1 MLNRLR
7 SLAGSLFTRTHVE
20 RDLDD
25 EIRDHLERDIENRI
39 QHGVPPR
46 EARCQALAD
55 FGGVDHV
62 RERLRDEHG
71 ISFAESILRDAR
83 FAVRRLRRNIRYA
96 SLIVLTIGLG
106 IGAAT
111 AVFSA
116 VDGVLFKPFALA
128 DPDAIVTLW
137 QTKLAENIDRDD
149 FAPGTWVDLKERL
162 TSFAHV
168 AAANPYGVN
177 LTEGAST
184 EHAEAW
190 LVSEDYLPM
199 LGAKPYLG
207 RMLEP
212 RDFVVGAV
220 PVVLLDHGFWQRR
233 FGSDAS
239 LIGKPLRVDG
249 TAAIV
254 IGVMPRGFELPEKTA
269 IWRPWILDDSQRQD
283 RFSTY
288 IRVIARLKPGV
299 TVAQAQAELNGVA
312 ATLEREQPRSNT
324 GVGFSA
330 VSLED
335 YLVGSRRPLL
345 YTLLGAAGVLLLVA
359 LANVAALH
367 LTRLLRQRHET
378 ALRAMLGATGGQLAR
393 PLIVEATLLALLGGA
408 VGLALG
414 WFGIRALHA
423 LGPADLPRLADI
435 TLDWRAAL
443 LAGLLVIA
451 AAIVLA
457 LLPLWRMARFGGS
470 ARTIAGHRQATRGR
484 RAVVGAQIA
493 LGLVLLIGTSLLA
506 RSFMQVLSA
515 DRGYRTDHVLSFTTW
530 VYDEYPDGA
539 QRLQFVQRMIDRL
552 SAIPGVESAAMGSA
566 LPMAEEITGETADVV
581 PVGSAGL
588 PGEERSA
595 RGIVV
600 WPTYFSTLG
609 MNVRRG
615 RAFEMT
621 DDGHAAPV
629 VVVNEALVRR
639 YFNGEDPVGRTIK
652 VGLMGRPI
660 DRLIVGVVADTRHAR
675 LDAEPDPGVFIPW
688 AQMPLAS
695 LTFIARTSV
704 DPGTL
709 VPVVTRTLFEVDP
722 RVGIARTATLDS
734 LLDQRLR
741 ERKFLL
747 VLLAAFSISA
757 VLMGA
762 VGVFGVMSQAA
773 AERGR
778 EIAVRMALGAA
789 PRDILREFVVE
800 AGWMTVAG
808 LATGLVIAGFATRAV
823 SRFLFDVAPFDP
835 LSVAAAVVIVLALA
849 LIAAFLPGRRA
860 ARTSPAAVLVES

>member
-7 SLAGSLFTRTHVE
+7 SLARSLFARTHLE
-20 RDLDD
+20 RELDD
-25 EIRDHLERDIENRI
+25 EIRDHLDRDIDDRVR
-39 QHGVPPR
+39 HGVPLR
-46 EARCQALAD
+46 EARRQALAD

-71 ISFAESILRDAR
+71 ISFTESLLRDAR
-83 FAVRRLRRNIRYA
+83 FAMRRLRRNIRYA

-128 DPDAIVTLW
+128 NPDEIITLW
-137 QTKLAENIDRDD
+137 QTKPAENIDRDD

-162 TSFAHV
+162 NSFTHV

-190 LVSEDYLPM
+190 LVSEYYLPM

-212 RDFVVGAV
+212 RDFGVGAA

-233 FGSDAS
+233 FGGDPS
-239 LIGKPLRVDG
+239 LVGKSLRVDG
-249 TAAIV
+249 TAALV
-254 IGVMPRGFELPEKTA
+254 IGVMPRGFELPQRTA
-269 IWRPWILDDSQRQD
+269 MWRPWILDDSQRQD
-283 RFSTY
+283 RFSAY
-288 IRVIARLKPGV
+288 IRVIARLKPGM
-299 TVAQAQAELNGVA
+299 TLAQAQTELNDVA
-312 ATLEREQPRSNT
+312 AALEREQPRSNT
-324 GVGFSA
+324 GVGLSA
-330 VSLED
+330 ITLED

-345 YTLLGAAGVLLLVA
+345 FTLLGAAGVLLLVA

-393 PLIVEATLLALLGGA
+393 PLVVEASLLALLGGA

-414 WFGIRALHA
+414 WAGVRVLHA

-435 TLDWRAAL
+435 SLDWRGAV

-470 ARTIAGHRQATRGR
+470 ARTIAGHRQTTRGR

-530 VYDEYPDGA
+530 VYDEYPEGA
-539 QRLQFVQRMIDRL
+539 KRLEFVRAVVERI
-552 SAIPGVESAAMGSA
+552 SALPGVQSVAMGSS
-566 LPMAEEITGETADVV
+566 LPMAEEITGERADVI
-581 PVGSAGL
+581 PVGTAGL
-588 PGEERSA
+588 PGEERTA
-595 RGIVV
+595 RGTVV
-600 WPTYFSTLG
+600 WPTYFETLG
-609 MNVRRG
+609 IPLRSG
-615 RAFEMT
+615 RLLELT
-621 DDGHAAPV
+621 DDGRAAPV
-629 VVVNEALVRR
+629 AIVNESFVRN
-639 YFNGEDPVGRTIK
+639 YFDGKDPVGRTVRI
-652 VGLMGRPI
+652 GLMGRAI
-660 DRLIVGVVADTRHAR
+660 ERLVVGVVADTRHVR
-675 LDAEPDPGVFIPW
+675 LDAPPEPGVFIPW
-688 AQMPLAS
+688 AQQPLAS
-695 LTFIARTSV
+695 LTFIARTRT
-704 DPGTL
+704 DPGSL
-709 VPVVTRTLFEVDP
+709 APVVRRMMFDLDP
-722 RVGIARTATLDS
+722 RVGIARIATLDG
-734 LLDQRLR
+734 LVDQRLR
-741 ERKFLL
+741 ERRFLL
-747 VLLAAFSISA
+747 VLLGAFALAA
-757 VLMGA
+757 VLVAA

-773 AERGR
+773 TERRR
-778 EIAVRMALGAA
+778 EIAVRMALGAS
-789 PRDILREFVVE
+789 PRTIVGEFVAE
-800 AGWMTVAG
+800 SGWMTAAG
-808 LATGLVIAGFATRAV
+808 LVAGLVIALIATRAIT
-823 SRFLFDVAPFDP
+823 RFLYEVAPFDLVSIGAAVGVVVL
-835 LSVAAAVVIVLALA
+835 LSV
-849 LIAAFLPGRRA
+849 IATLLPGWRA
-860 ARTSPAAVLVES
+860 ARTNPAAVLVES